1 MRAAPHHKHLGSLM
15 LLLAALQGLATPCVA
30 AAAAS
35 TTAATATTSAP
46 SRLAALL
53 QRQDFRAAAP
63 RLKPLLAK
71 AAPSPA
77 ERALIYQWL
86 WMREDM
92 AELDRRTRLAAN
104 SAPVDLQY
112 AGRLALETR
121 DFERARQCFEGALQR
136 AGAAEGIAKG
146 TAEDKAA
153 ALKGLGQLAYQQR
166 DFDASHQQL
175 RASLAAAPTADG
187 YQALAD
193 TLIRLGRTDDA
204 IAAAE
209 QAVKLNP
216 YHEAAHYLLG
226 NGYARQNYSQLA
238 AADASAFQAATA
250 LVRQA
255 SDAFAAGRFEAARDH
270 AFAALRR
277 LPGLGR
283 AHAVLA
289 KALESQRMLQ
299 SVHRAA
305 DERRFA
311 ATPMPTVPAIER
323 YVLNWAELSP
333 RHQKRVAL
341 SVAPWQAFIPLLVE
355 GGATHYIKPLYMK
368 LSDTPGAKALKDARI
383 EYDSRLW
390 DDVRGMGGHHTVT
403 GIEDVERSIF
413 ERYNTVLHEL
423 SHQVHGVLTA
433 DQWREIQEL
442 YRRAKERDAATGNG
456 FLSRYAGGSV
466 WEYFAEGANALDSPR
481 RDAYDPREIVRERLA
496 SIDPELQAL
505 ERRLMAK
512 QDVQASLPIALVNG
526 ARQQLEDGELAPALT
541 RFERA
546 LQVAPD
552 DEVVLGAALY
562 GISLKGERAPVDALA
577 KRALQRHPLSGG
589 IKTAAAEALW
599 HTGQPLAEVIAAL
612 GARRDELKGED
623 QFRVDL
629 ALADYQRKQGDVDAA
644 LASYAKVLAYQA
656 DSPEGLWGRAATLAL
671 AQRWDEAFAQYEKVL
686 RLRTGLVPLRTDY
699 VRDLLRAGRTEAAAS
714 QLKEALLLDATD
726 PNLRALDAWISLQGK
741 DADAAL
747 RKTQAALAQFP
758 WCDLA
763 LIVKAKAQQ
772 ALGRQDEAR
781 ATLAAI
787 RRDGPAYLFRADK
800 SEWVSVH
807 ELPAVEQRLL
817 PQTP

>member
-1 MRAAPHHKHLGSLM
+1 MRAAPSTRHLGSLV
-15 LLLAALQGLATPCVA
+15 LLAALQGLAPAAGA
-30 AAAAS
+30 AAAPSAS
-35 TTAATATTSAP
+35 SATQA
-46 SRLAALL
+46 RLAELL
-53 QRQDFRAAAP
+53 RRQDFRAAAP
-63 RLKPLLAK
+63 RIAPLLAK

-77 ERALIYQWL
+77 ERGLVYQWL

-104 SAPVDLQY
+104 DAPVDLQY

-121 DFERARQCFEGALQR
+121 DFARAKQCFDTALQR
-136 AGAAEGIAKG
+136 ANAAEG
-146 TAEDKAA
+146 TAEDRAA

-166 DFDASHQQL
+166 DFDTSHQQL

-193 TLIRLGRTDDA
+193 TLIRLGRTDAA

-238 AADASAFQAATA
+238 AADASAFQAAMA
-250 LVRQA
+250 LVRKA
-255 SDAFAAGRFEAARDH
+255 SDAFAAGRFEAARDQ

-277 LPGLGR
+277 LPTLGR

-311 ATPMPTVPAIER
+311 ALPMPQVPGIER

-341 SVAPWQAFIPLLVE
+341 SIAPWKAYIPLLVE

-442 YRRAKERDAATGNG
+442 YRRAKERDAASGNG

-466 WEYFAEGANALDSPR
+466 WEYFAEGANALHSPR
-481 RDAYDPREIVRERLA
+481 RDAYDPREMLLDRLSA
-496 SIDPELQAL
+496 IDPDLQAL
-505 ERRLMAK
+505 EVRLMA
-512 QDVQASLPIALVNG
+512 QTDVQASLPIALVNG
-526 ARQQLEDGELAPALT
+526 ARQQLEDGELAPALQ
-541 RFERA
+541 RFDRA

-552 DEVVLGAALY
+552 DEVVLGSALY
-562 GISLKGERAPVDALA
+562 GISLKGERAPVEALA
-577 KRALQRHPLSGG
+577 RRALQRHPLSGG
-589 IKTAAAEALW
+589 IKAAAAEALW
-599 HTGQPLAEVIAAL
+599 HTGQPLAEVIAGL
-612 GARRDELKGED
+612 SQRRDELKGED

-644 LASYAKVLAYQA
+644 LASYARVLAYQA

-671 AQRWDEAFAQYEKVL
+671 AERWDEAFAQYEKVL
-686 RLRTGLVPLRTDY
+686 RLRTGLVPLRADY
-699 VRDLLRAGRTEAAAS
+699 VRDLLRAGRAEAATA

-726 PNLRALDAWISLQGK
+726 PNLRALDAWLSLQAK
-741 DADAAL
+741 DAAGAL
-747 RKTQAALAQFP
+747 RKTQAALDAFP

-763 LIVKAKAQQ
+763 LIVKARAQE
-772 ALGRQDEAR
+772 ALGRHDEAKTTL
-781 ATLAAI
+781 ATLAQHQ
-787 RRDGPAYLFRADK
+787 GPAYLFRADK

-807 ELPAVEQRLL
+807 ELPAVERMML
-817 PQTP
+817 PN